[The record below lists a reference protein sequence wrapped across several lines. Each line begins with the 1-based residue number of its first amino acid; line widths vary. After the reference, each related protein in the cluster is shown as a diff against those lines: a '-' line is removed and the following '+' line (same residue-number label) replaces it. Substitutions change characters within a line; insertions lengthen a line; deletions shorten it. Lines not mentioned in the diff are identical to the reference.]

1 MKKTFGNIIFFS
13 LVITLAAQL
22 NINLFITDFKL
33 SVAVIC
39 FPAFLFI
46 AQSFPVLP
54 VTVLGAAGVF
64 VSRLLLVWFQNG
76 RLAGAVR
83 SYFPEVIFYLC
94 YGLAFYLYTRR
105 SDGRLPDKNKALL
118 PLFLIDYGAN
128 LMELL
133 FRIRLGAFTPKAQA
147 SILLAAAVRT
157 AVVWCVLTVFAHYK
171 LLLLKQEH
179 EERYKRLVLLFSK
192 LNGEVVW
199 MKKNTALI
207 EDTMSTSYRLYEK
220 LKSAD
225 ENGALSKAAL
235 KVAKDI
241 HEVKKEYLL
250 IMRGIS
256 EALNEELE
264 GGGMYVDELLNLL
277 KDTLTLSAEEQKKTL
292 IIETDC
298 RDRIYTN
305 QHYALMSIFRNL
317 LTNAL
322 EAAIK
327 DEVHIYVGEK
337 SEKDTFIFTVT
348 DDGPGI
354 PEEDQ
359 TEIFKTGFSTK
370 INFSTGEVNRGL
382 GLSLVRDLAEDQF
395 GGTLTLSS
403 VPGNT
408 TFTLTIPAEKMKV
421 VI

>member
-64 VSRLLLVWFQNG
+64 ASRLLLVWFQSG

-105 SDGRLPDKNKALL
+105 SDGRLPDRNKALL

-128 LMELL
+128 LVELL

-179 EERYKRLVLLFSK
+179 EERYKRLVLLISK

-305 QHYALMSIFRNL
+305 QHYALMSIFRRL
-317 LTNAL
+317 L
-322 EAAIK
+322 
-327 DEVHIYVGEK
+327 
-337 SEKDTFIFTVT
+337 
-348 DDGPGI
+348 
-354 PEEDQ
+354 
-359 TEIFKTGFSTK
+359 
-370 INFSTGEVNRGL
+370 
-382 GLSLVRDLAEDQF
+382 
-395 GGTLTLSS
+395 
-403 VPGNT
+403 
-408 TFTLTIPAEKMKV
+408 
-421 VI
+421 